1 MKKEQ
6 LNLAVVLFV
15 LMFIISGGNKILNY
29 KSPASE
35 ALRFSKKTG
44 ISMTGKRMINSE
56 NIVLLAGFWELI
68 SAGIII
74 YSIYYD
80 KTYLKTGVYS
90 LMLFTLLATL
100 LFYTSPFKY
109 KPFLSNLSV
118 ITGLYLMLRICEFK

>member
-1 MKKEQ
+1 MKKDQ

-15 LMFIISGGNKILNY
+15 LMFIISGGNKVLNY

-35 ALRFSKKTG
+35 ALRFSRKTG
-44 ISMTGKRMINSE
+44 ISMINSE
-56 NIVLLAGFWELI
+56 NIVFLAGFWELI

-100 LFYTSPFKY
+100 IFYSTPFKY

-118 ITGLYLMLRICEFK
+118 FAGLYLMLKICEFK

>member
-44 ISMTGKRMINSE
+44 ISMINSE

-90 LMLFTLLATL
+90 LMLFALLATL

>member
-1 MKKEQ
+1 MKKDQ

-15 LMFIISGGNKILNY
+15 LMFILSGGNKILNY

-35 ALRFSKKTG
+35 ALRFSRKTG
-44 ISMTGKRMINSE
+44 ISMINSE

-100 LFYTSPFKY
+100 IFYSMPFKY

-118 ITGLYLMLRICEFK
+118 FTGLYLMLKICEFK

>member
-1 MKKEQ
+1 MKKDQ

-15 LMFIISGGNKILNY
+15 LMFIISGGNKVLNY

-35 ALRFSKKTG
+35 ALRFSRKTG
-44 ISMTGKRMINSE
+44 ISMINSE
-56 NIVLLAGFWELI
+56 NIVLLAGLWELI

-100 LFYTSPFKY
+100 IFYSMPFKY

-118 ITGLYLMLRICEFK
+118 FTGLYLMLKICEFK

>member
-1 MKKEQ
+1 MKKDQ

-15 LMFIISGGNKILNY
+15 LMFIISGGNKVLNY

-35 ALRFSKKTG
+35 ALRFSRKTG
-44 ISMTGKRMINSE
+44 ISMINSE

-100 LFYTSPFKY
+100 IFYTIPFKY

-118 ITGLYLMLRICEFK
+118 FTGLYLMLKICDFK

>member
-1 MKKEQ
+1 MKKDQ

-15 LMFIISGGNKILNY
+15 LMFIISGGNKLLNY

-35 ALRFSKKTG
+35 ALRFSRKTG
-44 ISMTGKRMINSE
+44 ISMMNSE

-100 LFYTSPFKY
+100 IFYSMPFKY

-118 ITGLYLMLRICEFK
+118 FTGLYLMLKICEFK

>member
-1 MKKEQ
+1 MKKDQ

-15 LMFIISGGNKILNY
+15 LMFIISGGNKVLNY

-35 ALRFSKKTG
+35 ALRFSRKTG
-44 ISMTGKRMINSE
+44 ISMINSE

-100 LFYTSPFKY
+100 IFYSTPFKY

-118 ITGLYLMLRICEFK
+118 LAGLYLMLKICEFK

>member
-1 MKKEQ
+1 MKKDQ

-15 LMFIISGGNKILNY
+15 LMFIISGGNKLLNY
-29 KSPASE
+29 NSPASE
-35 ALRFSKKTG
+35 ALRFSRKTG
-44 ISMTGKRMINSE
+44 INMINSE

-100 LFYTSPFKY
+100 IFYSMPFKY

-118 ITGLYLMLRICEFK
+118 FTGLYLMLKICEFK